1 MTGALD
7 TARPD
12 PAGFAPLD
20 TYERSLFGGILYSR
34 VAILVG
40 LGLLLPAEPASHGD
54 RLTAVIAVAWMLT
67 LAWVLVPLRSVDR
80 AYARVAERRRLVWI
94 DVAAWSALLVV
105 AGGWENLFYVYGW
118 SPFGLSSVF
127 WSARRT
133 LLLGIG
139 GCAVLVVSHVGWRL
153 SGADPAA
160 RGVPLTAWAAPVV
173 GYVVVA
179 GLFAY
184 VRHEF
189 DELAAAAA
197 AYMGRAAD
205 AIAAVR
211 SATVAAE
218 RQEVA
223 YRLHGRLR
231 QAFPALALRIAAL
244 RGEYPDDAAAV
255 ATLDAVSSLTARADA
270 ELDVAIAAL
279 TGTGAGTGS
288 TSTFET
294 GPGPDRSVP

>member
-1 MTGALD
+1 MGEASD
-7 TARPD
+7 TARVD
-12 PAGFAPLD
+12 SEGFTPLD
-20 TYERSLFGGILYSR
+20 AYERSLFRGIVLSR
-34 VAILVG
+34 VAILAG

-54 RLTAVIAVAWMLT
+54 RLTVLIAVAWALT
-67 LAWVLVPLRSVDR
+67 LAWVLLPLRSVGR
-80 AYARVAERRRLVWI
+80 TYARVAARRRLVWV
-94 DVAAWSALLVV
+94 DVAVWSALLVV

-118 SPFGLSSVF
+118 SPFGLASVF

-133 LLLGIG
+133 LLLGLG
-139 GCAVLVVSHVGWRL
+139 GCAVLVASHIGWRL
-153 SGADPAA
+153 VGADPAT
-160 RGVPLTAWAAPVV
+160 RGVPLSAWAAPVV

-184 VRHEF
+184 VRHQF

-197 AYMGRAAD
+197 AYVGRAAD

-211 SATVAAE
+211 SATIAAE

-244 RGEYPDDAAAV
+244 RAEHETDPALA
-255 ATLDAVSSLTARADA
+255 ATLDALSALTARADA
-270 ELDVAIAAL
+270 ELDIAIAEL
-279 TGTGAGTGS
+279 RGRGAGTAPTG
-288 TSTFET
+288 TFGT
-294 GPGPDRSVP
+294 GPGPVRSVP

>member
-1 MTGALD
+1 MAGASD
-7 TARPD
+7 TARVD
-12 PAGFAPLD
+12 PAGFAPLG
-20 TYERSLFGGILYSR
+20 TYERSLFGGIVYSR
-34 VAILVG
+34 IAILVG

-54 RLTAVIAVAWMLT
+54 RLTVVIAVAWAVT
-67 LAWVLVPLRSVDR
+67 LAWVLVPLRSLDR
-80 AYARVAERRRLVWI
+80 AYARVAARRRLVWV

-118 SPFGLSSVF
+118 SPFGFASVF

-139 GCAVLVVSHVGWRL
+139 GCAVLVASHVGWRL
-153 SGADPAA
+153 AGADPAT
-160 RGVPLTAWAAPVV
+160 RGVPLSAWAAPVV

-184 VRHEF
+184 VRHQF

-211 SATVAAE
+211 SATIAAE

-223 YRLHGRLR
+223 FRLHGRLR
-231 QAFPALALRIAAL
+231 QVFPALALRIAAL
-244 RGEYPDDAAAV
+244 GAECEQDPAAG
-255 ATLDAVSSLTARADA
+255 ATLDAVSQLAARADA
-270 ELDVAIAAL
+270 ELDAAIARLRGTPA
-279 TGTGAGTGS
+279 TGTL
-288 TSTFET
+288 ET
-294 GPGPDRSVP
+294 GPGALRSLP